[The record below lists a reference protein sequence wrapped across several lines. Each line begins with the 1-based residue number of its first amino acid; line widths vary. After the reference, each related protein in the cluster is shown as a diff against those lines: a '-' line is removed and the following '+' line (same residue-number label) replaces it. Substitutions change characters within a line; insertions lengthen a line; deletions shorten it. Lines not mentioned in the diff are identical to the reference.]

1 MLKQFLFLFVTVFTI
16 NAASAQ
22 VPEFDQ
28 LEMFYA
34 QGLYKKVYKKSN
46 QYLNKPEYDYS
57 LLPSFYR
64 SLSMFQLSTNERWRK
79 QHPNA
84 VQDARNMMMELRSTQ
99 DGIKVLEMH
108 VNEISSLKS
117 DLMAQMGEYK
127 RMELNAEFNELQ
139 LVMTDLFSNIPT
151 VETQG
156 QQKTVKPS
164 KEIVK
169 EFEFKAEDRNE
180 MIQFAQNQIG
190 VPYVWAG
197 NTPSGFDCSGFTG
210 YVMSAY
216 HKSVPRRAADQY
228 AQSTKIKEKQA
239 QKGDL
244 VFFDNGSGISHVGM
258 VISEQGEPIV
268 MIHASTS
275 KGVIVT
281 AIDESEYWKKRL
293 AGFGTYLK

>member
-1 MLKQFLFLFVTVFTI
+1 MLKQLLFFIVTVFTI
-16 NAASAQ
+16 SCANAQ

-28 LEMFYA
+28 LEMYYA
-34 QGLYKKVYKKSN
+34 QGLYQKVYKKSN
-46 QYLNKPEYDYS
+46 QYLNNPEYDYS
-57 LLPSFYR
+57 LLPGYYR
-64 SLSMFQLSTNERWRK
+64 SLSMFQLSGNERWRR

-84 VQDARNMMMELRSTQ
+84 VQDARNLLLEMRSTQ
-99 DGIKVLEMH
+99 DGLKVWEMH

-117 DLMAQMGEYK
+117 DLMAQMEEYK
-127 RMELNAEFNELQ
+127 RTELNAEFAELQ
-139 LVMTDLFSNIPT
+139 LILTDLFSNVPT
-151 VETQG
+151 IENQG
-156 QQKTVKPS
+156 QQKTEKPS
-164 KEIVK
+164 KEVVK

-190 VPYVWAG
+190 VPYVWSG
-197 NTPSGFDCSGFTG
+197 TSPSGFDCSGFTG

-216 HKSVPRRAADQY
+216 HKSVPRRAVDQY
-228 AQSTKIKEKQA
+228 EQSTKIKEKQA

-258 VISEQGEPIV
+258 VISEQGAPIV
-268 MIHASTS
+268 MIHASSS